1 MSRSARRDVALLLL
15 GLVVGAGTLYV
26 LQDRPASVTS
36 SQAAEGG
43 HGGHGEEEGHAEG
56 AVELDDAKLAAAG
69 IGLET
74 AGPENLRQKL
84 RLNGLIQPNQE
95 AVVQVAPRFPG
106 IVREIRKRLGDK
118 VNKGDVLAV
127 IESNQSLTT
136 YDLKSPISGT
146 VVDRTV
152 ALGEYVSEQ
161 KPAFIVADLSTLW
174 VDLSVYRKDFAKVR
188 LGDIVRIDP
197 EDGGALIQGQVI
209 YVSPIGATDTQSAL
223 ARVAIP
229 NEGMRLRPGLFA
241 VGTIVLAEKLVDL
254 AVRTNA
260 LQTVDSRTVV
270 FVRNGDAFEPRD
282 VELGERD
289 GEWTEVL
296 FGLMP
301 GDTYAAKNSFVIK
314 AELAKGSAS
323 HEH

>member
-15 GLVVGAGTLYV
+15 GLVAGAGTLYA
-26 LQDRPASVTS
+26 LQDRPASGS
-36 SQAAEGG
+36 ASHAAESG
-43 HGGHGEEEGHAEG
+43 HGHGEEEGHAEG
-56 AVELDDAKLAAAG
+56 AVELNDAKLAAAG

-74 AGPENLRQKL
+74 AGPETLRRKL

-127 IESNQSLTT
+127 IESNQSLTA

-146 VVDRTV
+146 VVDRAV

-188 LGDIVRIDP
+188 VGDPVQIDP
-197 EDGGALIQGQVI
+197 EDGGAPISGQVA

-223 ARVAIP
+223 ARVVIP
-229 NEGMRLRPGLFA
+229 NDGMRLRPGLFA
-241 VGTIVLAEKLVDL
+241 VGTIVLAEKPVDL
-254 AVRTNA
+254 AVRANA
-260 LQTVDSRTVV
+260 LQTVDNRTVV

-289 GEWTEVL
+289 GEWVEVL

-301 GDTYAAKNSFVIK
+301 GDVYAAKNSFVIK